1 MQDVLQVVV
10 TMLLG
15 VVALLISITV
25 HEVSHGYAAYK
36 LGDDTAKINGR
47 LSLNPFAHIN
57 PVSFGLLVFLMLL
70 SALSGSGSGFVMSV
84 LSVMICFTFA
94 NPVPVGG
101 SSLKNPRRDMAIIS
115 IAGPLSNIIVAFL
128 AIVLLKYLS
137 YFAISGVIAIKS
149 EFTYNIIYFS
159 LYFLS
164 YTAQLNVGLAMF
176 NLVPIPPLDG
186 SKILYCFLPK
196 KALYVFVKY
205 EKYITLVLALM
216 LIFNLLD
223 APLNWAGNHVL
234 NGLQFLVGLLPPR

>member
-1 MQDVLQVVV
+1 M
-10 TMLLG
+10 
-15 VVALLISITV
+15 
-25 HEVSHGYAAYK
+25 
-36 LGDDTAKINGR
+36 
-47 LSLNPFAHIN
+47 
-57 PVSFGLLVFLMLL
+57 
-70 SALSGSGSGFVMSV
+70 
-84 LSVMICFTFA
+84 
-94 NPVPVGG
+94 
-101 SSLKNPRRDMAIIS
+101 
-115 IAGPLSNIIVAFL
+115 
-128 AIVLLKYLS
+128 
-137 YFAISGVIAIKS
+137 IAIKS
-149 EFTYNIIYFS
+149 EFVYNIIYFS

>member
-1 MQDVLQVVV
+1 MQDVLQVVM
-10 TMLLG
+10 TMLLS

-36 LGDDTAKINGR
+36 LGDDTAKQSGR

-57 PVSFGLLVFLMLL
+57 PASFGLLVILMLL
-70 SALSGSGSGFVMSV
+70 SALSGNGSGFVMSV

-101 SSLKNPRRDMAIIS
+101 GSLKNPRRDMAIIS

-128 AIVLLKYLS
+128 ALVMIKYVAYLALPLVAAANS
-137 YFAISGVIAIKS
+137 AFGNSI
-149 EFTYNIIYFS
+149 
-159 LYFLS
+159 LYFTLYFFG

-196 KALYVFVKY
+196 KALYTFVKY
-205 EKYITLVLALM
+205 ERYITIALALL
-216 LIFNLLD
+216 LIFNVLD
-223 APLNWAGNHVL
+223 APLNWMGNRVF
-234 NGLQFLVGLLPPR
+234 NGLDFLVGLLPPR